1 MNDFAFSQVN
11 AARLSKPNHYRI
23 TGSIRDEDNLPLPGC
38 IVRAFDRDPDILL
51 HPDHWLGQDTTD
63 TSGRFNITFDETAF
77 ADWFEGSPEVYLIV
91 SRNGG
96 VLVKSGERENPTG
109 RMDFQIKLGRIEADP
124 EEPDI
129 YRENL
134 SRMLSAFR
142 MLFDLEGLASSDVQ
156 TVVEVLSRAVSSWV
170 VYRDELARLAGYDAI
185 QVPSRPRW
193 TAHYH
198 ITRWDRPILPI
209 EGDEE

>member
-1 MNDFAFSQVN
+1 MKDDAFLPANSVVPP
-11 AARLSKPNHYRI
+11 KPNHYRI
-23 TGSIRDEDNLPLPGC
+23 TGSIRDEYNVPVQGC
-38 IVRAFDRDPDILL
+38 IVRAFDRDPDIFL
-51 HPDHWLGQDTTD
+51 HPDNRLGRDTTD
-63 TSGRFNITFDETAF
+63 SNGRFNITFDETAYS
-77 ADWFEGSPEVYLIV
+77 DWFEGRPEVYLILSRDGKV
-91 SRNGG
+91 S
-96 VLVKSGERENPTG
+96 VKTGERENATG